1 MVILA
6 VIVASTLF
14 VSAMC
19 SLFEATLYSTRLG
32 VLEAAATA
40 GPHRTAAKRML
51 DMKRHIA
58 APTSAIFIL
67 NTLANTAGAALAG
80 MVAARVL
87 GAVGVVVL
95 SVCLTM
101 GILFLSEILPKTYG
115 AVRWRTIWPHI
126 VTPLLWMRR
135 LLYPMIQI
143 TQRFS
148 EVFTGTS
155 TVQTVTEDEIQA
167 SIHIGRQS
175 GELTH
180 DEQQLISAVFR
191 FDDMVARQIL
201 VPRRDV
207 VILKKG
213 WSFDRC
219 VNVISKTG
227 HTRYPVC
234 VDSLDD
240 TLGLLHIKDLQRAPT
255 KPGSIV
261 DLVRPLPTIPATMK
275 ISRLLRQMQRT
286 RKHMVLA
293 VDERGTAL
301 GIVTME
307 NVLEEIVGAVQD
319 EFDTEERREISPEGR
334 DQFIVQG
341 DVTIDRINRDLKLDL
356 YAPDADTLSGLLVG
370 KVGRMLHAGDE
381 ITLDGAVAEVLEVR
395 GDRASRVRLR
405 LTREVDL
412 VQREST
418 SEADDREQDEP

>member
-1 MVILA
+1 
-6 VIVASTLF
+6 
-14 VSAMC
+14 
-19 SLFEATLYSTRLG
+19 
-32 VLEAAATA
+32 
-40 GPHRTAAKRML
+40 
-51 DMKRHIA
+51 
-58 APTSAIFIL
+58 
-67 NTLANTAGAALAG
+67 
-80 MVAARVL
+80 
-87 GAVGVVVL
+87 
-95 SVCLTM
+95 
-101 GILFLSEILPKTYG
+101 
-115 AVRWRTIWPHI
+115 
-126 VTPLLWMRR
+126 
-135 LLYPMIQI
+135 
-143 TQRFS
+143 
-148 EVFTGTS
+148 
-155 TVQTVTEDEIQA
+155 
-167 SIHIGRQS
+167 
-175 GELTH
+175 
-180 DEQQLISAVFR
+180 
-191 FDDMVARQIL
+191 
-201 VPRRDV
+201 V

>member
-1 MVILA
+1 MIILA
-6 VIVASTLF
+6 VIVTSTLF

-40 GPHRTAAKRML
+40 GPHRTAAERML

-58 APTSAIFIL
+58 GPTSAILIL

-87 GAVGVVVL
+87 GGIGVVVL
-95 SVCLTM
+95 SVGLTL

-115 AVRWRTIWPHI
+115 AVRWRTIWPYI

-135 LLYPMIQI
+135 LLHPMIRI

-155 TVQTVTEDEIQA
+155 NVQTVTEDEIRA

-175 GELTH
+175 GELTQ

-207 VILKKG
+207 VILKKR
-213 WSFDRC
+213 WSLDRC
-219 VNVISKTG
+219 LNVISKTG

-240 TLGLLHIKDLQRAPT
+240 ALGLLHIKDLQRAPT
-255 KPGSIV
+255 QPGSIV

-307 NVLEEIVGAVQD
+307 NVLEEIIGAVQD
-319 EFDTEERREISPEGR
+319 EFDLEERCEISPEGR

-341 DVTIDRINRDLKLDL
+341 DVTIDRINLELKLDL
-356 YAPDADTLSGLLVG
+356 YAADADTLSGLLVG
-370 KVGRMLHAGDE
+370 QVGRMLQAGDE
-381 ITLDGAVAEVLEVR
+381 ISLDGAVAEVLEVR

-405 LTREVDL
+405 LTREVDITPP
-412 VQREST
+412 EST
-418 SEADDREQDEP
+418 GEQDET